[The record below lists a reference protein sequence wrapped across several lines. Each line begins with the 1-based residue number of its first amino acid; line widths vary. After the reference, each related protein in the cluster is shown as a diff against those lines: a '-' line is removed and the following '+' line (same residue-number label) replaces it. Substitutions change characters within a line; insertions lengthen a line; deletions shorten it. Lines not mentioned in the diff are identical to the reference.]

1 MLKDALQTHPDIDVI
16 NIDDRRKAPVNLSTQ
31 VRRAVEHYFSQMD
44 GHDACGLH
52 AMFMGEVE
60 KPLLEA
66 VLEHT
71 GHNQTKAAKTL
82 GLSRSTLRKKMA
94 QYDIS

>member
-1 MLKDALQTHPDIDVI
+1 MDALQPSPNIDVI
-16 NIDDRRKAPVNLSTQ
+16 HIGDRRTAPVNLSSQ
-31 VRRAVEHYFSQMD
+31 VRRAVEQYFSQMD
-44 GHDACGLH
+44 GHDTSGLH
-52 AMFMGEVE
+52 AMVMSEVE

-94 QYDIS
+94 QYAIS